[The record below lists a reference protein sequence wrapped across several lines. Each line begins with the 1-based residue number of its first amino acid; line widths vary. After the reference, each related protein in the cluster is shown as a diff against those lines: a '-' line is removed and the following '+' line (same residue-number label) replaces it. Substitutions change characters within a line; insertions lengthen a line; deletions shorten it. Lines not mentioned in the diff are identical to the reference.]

1 MDEHKPI
8 EPAVPAEPA
17 TPSSDADASAG
28 ANEAASPACELA
40 QVESP
45 ALVPAMTGAA
55 GVEAEPEVEAPKPA
69 PSFAEIKSA
78 AGRSRHD
85 VAGILLVP
93 AAEAQRAS
101 RRPRFPVIAGFLVA
115 VLALGAIAG
124 AVAMSATGSVAPA
137 PAPVAAA
144 APVAPVAD
152 NVAKTDTASLHAEIA
167 KLRSEV
173 AGLKAS
179 LDSANRNANQ
189 QFAKLSDRID
199 HTQADV
205 SARATKTADQLQKD
219 IVTGS
224 IPSAPA
230 PAATVTVTPPPPPP
244 PPPILPGWR
253 LRDVYRGNA
262 ILQGRM
268 GGMIELAPGDAFPG
282 IGRVESIRR
291 QDGRW
296 VVITSRGM
304 IVSMR

>member
-8 EPAVPAEPA
+8 EHSVPAEPA

-28 ANEAASPACELA
+28 ANEAASRACELA

-45 ALVPAMTGAA
+45 GLVPAVTGAA

-78 AGRSRHD
+78 AGRSPHD

-124 AVAMSATGSVAPA
+124 AVAMSATESVAPV

-152 NVAKTDTASLHAEIA
+152 NVANSDTASLRAEIA

-179 LDSANRNANQ
+179 LDSANRSASQ

-205 SARATKTADQLQKD
+205 SARATKTADQLPKD

-230 PAATVTVTPPPPPP
+230 PAAIVTVTPPPPPQ
-244 PPPILPGWR
+244 PPILPGWR